1 MMDGSRCVALRAA
14 DVFSQSIWRGYPRRL
29 SRSCDEGVAGSGEM
43 IAQQLAV
50 VSLAS

>member
-1 MMDGSRCVALRAA
+1 MMAGSRCVAFRAA
-14 DVFSQSIWRGYPRRL
+14 DVFSQSICRGDPLRL
-29 SRSCDEGVAGSGEM
+29 SRSCDEGVAGSGGM